1 MPAEREK
8 GQLAAGGAGRKI
20 CAHRHHR
27 PRALLRAA
35 RRHRGLGQ
43 RVRACGYARPLS
55 HTSCSRY
62 IDPGRPPAADGC
74 ALICSFTGPLYFLLI
89 FLIS

>member
-20 CAHRHHR
+20 CAHRHHL

-35 RRHRGLGQ
+35 RRHRGSGQ
-43 RVRACGYARPLS
+43 RVRACGYARP
-55 HTSCSRY
+55 TASR
-62 IDPGRPPAADGC
+62 GRGDLVANFGEKG
-74 ALICSFTGPLYFLLI
+74 SGLLGI
-89 FLIS
+89 T